1 MNILITG
8 GIGFI
13 ATKLIASLLKEK
25 TIVVAGKVHDIK
37 QIHALDIFDPADKR
51 RGVIYHKHS
60 LSDAQRTA
68 SFVAEIQPDVVIHL
82 AAVVS
87 SAAEADFDLGLEV
100 NVDGTRHLLSAC
112 RNLNY
117 PPYFIFA
124 SSVAVFSGVK
134 CVTDS
139 TTPTPSSTY
148 GMTKVVGEY
157 LVTDYSRKGFVH
169 GISVRLPTVAVRPGK
184 PNLAASSF
192 VSSIIREPL
201 NGEKATCPVAK
212 ELSLWISS
220 PQIIVKNL
228 LHAISLDVAKKP
240 LQQAINL
247 PGISVTVEEM
257 VASLS
262 DCNGDI
268 TLIEWQEN
276 PQIKKIVS
284 QWPEKMLTDKALQ
297 LNFYQDLSIT
307 EIVDQYIAEENI
319 VLNRAELV

>member
-13 ATKLIASLLKEK
+13 ATKLIANLLKEK
-25 TIVVAGKVHDIK
+25 KIIVAGKWHDIK
-37 QIHALDIFDPADKR
+37 KIHAVDIVDPADKIN
-51 RGVIYHKHS
+51 GVIYHKHS
-60 LSDAQRTA
+60 LSNTELTA
-68 SFVAEIQPDVVIHL
+68 SLVAEIKPDVVIHL

-100 NVDGTRHLLSAC
+100 NLDGTRYLLDAC
-112 RNLNY
+112 RNLENT
-117 PPYFIFA
+117 PHFIFA

-157 LVTDYSRKGFVH
+157 LVNEYSRRGFIH

-201 NGEKATCPVAK
+201 NGEQAICPVDK
-212 ELSLWISS
+212 DLSLWISS

-228 LHAISLDVAKKP
+228 LHAIGLDLVNSP
-240 LQQAINL
+240 LHQTINL

-257 VASLS
+257 ITSLA
-262 DCNGDI
+262 DCHGDT
-268 TLIEWQEN
+268 TLIKWQEN
-276 PQIKKIVS
+276 SQVQKIVS
-284 QWPEKMLTDKALQ
+284 QWPEKMITDKALQ
-297 LNFYQDLSIT
+297 LEFYQDNSISD
-307 EIVDQYIAEENI
+307 IVNQYMEEENVVI
-319 VLNRAELV
+319 NKSELA

>member
-13 ATKLIASLLKEK
+13 ATKLIANLLQEK
-25 TIVVAGKVHDIK
+25 KLVVAGKWHDIK
-37 QIHALDIFDPADKR
+37 QIHALDIFDPADKISE
-51 RGVIYHKHS
+51 VIYHKHS
-60 LSDAQRTA
+60 LSDAELTA
-68 SFVAEIQPDVVIHL
+68 SLVAEIKPDVVIHL

-100 NVDGTRHLLSAC
+100 NLDGTRYLLAAC
-112 RNLNY
+112 RNLDRT
-117 PPYFIFA
+117 PHFIFA

-157 LVTDYSRKGFVH
+157 LVTEYSRRGFVH
-169 GISVRLPTVAVRPGK
+169 GVSVRLPTVAVRPGK

-201 NGEKATCPVAK
+201 NGEKAICPVDK
-212 ELSLWISS
+212 DLSLWISS
-220 PQIIVKNL
+220 PKIIVKNL
-228 LHAISLDVAKKP
+228 LHAISLDLVKTP
-240 LQQAINL
+240 LDHAINL
-247 PGISVTVEEM
+247 PGISVTVEGM
-257 VASLS
+257 ISSLS
-262 DCNGDI
+262 DCNGDT

-276 PQIKKIVS
+276 SQIKKIVS
-284 QWPEKMLTDKALQ
+284 QWPEKMITDKAFQ
-297 LNFYQDLSIT
+297 LEFHQDISIS
-307 EIVDQYIAEENI
+307 EIVNQYIEDENVVI
-319 VLNRAELV
+319 NKADLA

>member
-13 ATKLIASLLKEK
+13 ATKLIANLLKEK
-25 TIVVAGKVHDIK
+25 KAVVAGKWHDIN
-37 QIHALDIFDPADKR
+37 QIHALDIVEPSDKIK
-51 RGVIYHKHS
+51 GITYHKHS
-60 LSDAQRTA
+60 LSDAELTA
-68 SFVAEIQPDVVIHL
+68 SLVAEIKPDVVIHL

-100 NVDGTRHLLSAC
+100 NLDGTRYLLAAC
-112 RNLNY
+112 RNLDST
-117 PPYFIFA
+117 PLFIFA

-157 LVTDYSRKGFVH
+157 LVNEYSRRGFVH

-201 NGEKATCPVAK
+201 NGEKAICPVDNA
-212 ELSLWISS
+212 LSLWISS
-220 PQIIVKNL
+220 PKTIVKNL
-228 LHAISLDVAKKP
+228 LHAISLDLVKTP
-240 LQQAINL
+240 VHQTINL
-247 PGISVTVEEM
+247 PGISVTVKEM
-257 VASLS
+257 IASLS
-262 DCNGDI
+262 DCHGDT

-276 PQIKKIVS
+276 SQIKKIVS

-297 LNFYQDLSIT
+297 LEFYQDISISD
-307 EIVDQYIAEENI
+307 IVNQYIEEEN
-319 VLNRAELV
+319 VVTNKSELA